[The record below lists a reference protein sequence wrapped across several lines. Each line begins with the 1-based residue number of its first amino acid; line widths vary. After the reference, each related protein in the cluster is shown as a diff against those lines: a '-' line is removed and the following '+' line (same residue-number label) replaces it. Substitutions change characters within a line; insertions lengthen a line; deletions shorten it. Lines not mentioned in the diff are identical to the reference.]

1 MKRSFLIIL
10 LLSVAAMLILSVPL
24 AWADSSGAVSASVY
38 QPNPYQQQIQ
48 QELQTLQGLCQQCSA
63 PAAGGTS

>member
-1 MKRSFLIIL
+1 
-10 LLSVAAMLILSVPL
+10 MLILSVPL